1 MNERHPLDIISLIFG
16 ILFLGISVP
25 VLLLDTPLDI
35 DARWVL
41 PATVIVVG
49 LLILGSALRPKQQ
62 PTSGS
67 ETVAGDDF

>member
-25 VLLLDTPLDI
+25 VLLLDTPVNL

-41 PATVIVVG
+41 PATVIVIGAVV
-49 LLILGSALRPKQQ
+49 LWSAIRPRSRALPD
-62 PTSGS
+62 PTSPGS
-67 ETVAGDDF
+67 EDL